1 MKRGKIIT
9 IEGTDCS
16 GKETQAKMLLEKLTL
31 ENIASE
37 IMSFP
42 RYNTPTGRIVGQ
54 SYLGKEN
61 LGKGDLAWFG
71 DSNKL
76 NPKIASLYYAADR
89 LAAAPEMERIVL
101 AGKNLLLDR
110 YIESNM
116 GHQAGKIKSPKE
128 KLEMVKFLNQL
139 EYDLLELPK
148 PDSIIFLYMPYEV
161 ANELKKGRKEKPDG
175 HESNPEHLKN
185 AEQTYLQL
193 AKMYNWKQF
202 DCAPDGTIKSLKTPQ
217 EIHKEIYEHI
227 KKVIL

>member
-128 KLEMVKFLNQL
+128 KGHKIKIPAKTSRKILDFFVVVIYFLCSL
-139 EYDLLELPK
+139 
-148 PDSIIFLYMPYEV
+148 FWCEV
-161 ANELKKGRKEKPDG
+161 VLCCSAKHGR
-175 HESNPEHLKN
+175 
-185 AEQTYLQL
+185 
-193 AKMYNWKQF
+193 
-202 DCAPDGTIKSLKTPQ
+202 
-217 EIHKEIYEHI
+217 
-227 KKVIL
+227 ILNSEVT